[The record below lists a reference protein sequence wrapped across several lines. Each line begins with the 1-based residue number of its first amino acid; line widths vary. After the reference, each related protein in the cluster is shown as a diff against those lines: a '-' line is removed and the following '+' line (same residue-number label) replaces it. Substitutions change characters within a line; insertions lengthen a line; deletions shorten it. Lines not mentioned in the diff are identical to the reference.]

1 MAKKNK
7 PTECPAGEKWAVP
20 YADFLSLLL
29 ALFIALYAIS
39 AVNKSK
45 VEALKTEFI
54 KIFNYAPKPEAMQ
67 PVVVIPPD
75 SGKEEEQMASES
87 SKPASQN
94 TETKATIARK
104 GEGSVLEQID
114 QGSVLKLPSSL
125 LFENATS
132 DAINQDMMLYI
143 ERIAKIIQKL
153 PKRVHINVRGFTDNT
168 PLNKTRFKSHYE
180 LAANR
185 AYRVMKVLMQYGVD
199 SNQLSF
205 SSYGSTNPIAPNDSL
220 ENRMKNNRVEIF
232 FSTDAND
239 LSKIHSI
246 LDEEFN
252 PHKQQ
257 E

>member
-54 KIFNYAPKPEAMQ
+54 KIFNYAPKPETMQ
-67 PVVVIPPD
+67 PVLPIPPD
-75 SGKEEEQMASES
+75 SGQEEERTIDEKSLPS
-87 SKPASQN
+87 SQN
-94 TETKATIARK
+94 TQTKVTITRK

-114 QGSVLKLPSSL
+114 QGSILKLPSSL
-125 LFENATS
+125 LFENSTS

-153 PKRVHINVRGFTDNT
+153 PKRVHINVKGFTDDT
-168 PLNKTRFKSHYE
+168 PLKGQTRFKSHYE

-185 AYRVMKVLMQYGVD
+185 AYRVMQLLMQYGV
-199 SNQLSF
+199 SPEQLSF
-205 SSYGSTNPIAPNDSL
+205 SSYGSTNPIAPNNTI
-220 ENRMKNNRVEIF
+220 ENRLKNNRVEIF

-246 LDEEFN
+246 LDQQFN
-252 PHKQQ
+252 P
-257 E
+257 

>member
-45 VEALKTEFI
+45 IEALKTEFI
-54 KIFNYAPKPEAMQ
+54 KIFNYAPKPETMQ
-67 PVVVIPPD
+67 PVLLIPPD
-75 SGKEEEQMASES
+75 SGQEQDQTVNERSRPS
-87 SKPASQN
+87 SQN
-94 TETKATIARK
+94 TETKITITRK

-114 QGSVLKLPSSL
+114 QGSVLKLPSNL
-125 LFENATS
+125 LFKDANS

-153 PKRVHINVRGFTDNT
+153 PKRVHINVKGFTDDT
-168 PLNKTRFKSHYE
+168 PLQAHSRFKNHYE

-185 AYRVMKVLMQYGVD
+185 AYRVMKVLIQYGV
-199 SNQLSF
+199 SPKQLSF
-205 SSYGSTNPIAPNDSL
+205 SSYGSTNPIAPNDSV

-246 LDEEFN
+246 LD
-252 PHKQQ
+252 QQ
-257 E
+257 FSPSK